1 MPDAR
6 VKIGAT
12 YKHFKGGLYKVLN
25 LARGSDS
32 HGFIDQ
38 SIFVVYEPLEKT
50 GESPSMFVRTIIDFC
65 GFVLAGKDYVKRF
78 KLLEKTDGI

>member
-1 MPDAR
+1 MTDER

-12 YKHFKGGLYKVLN
+12 YKYFKGGLYKVLN

-32 HGFIDQ
+32 NGLLDQ

-50 GESPSMFVRTIIDFC
+50 GESPSMFVRTINDFC
-65 GFVLAGKDYVKRF
+65 GSVPAGTGYVKRF
-78 KLLEKTDGI
+78 ALLEKTDGI